1 MPMTFREVLQL
12 TVMRRV
18 WFAQL
23 VSLLGD
29 FLALFAVISVV
40 TYRMHG
46 TPQQVTGVQIAYML
60 PLALL
65 GPLSGVFVDRWPL
78 KPTLIASDLI
88 RAVLVLL
95 LFVTTSMWQIYV
107 VLCAL
112 SCVSSFFAPAQSV
125 TIRSHVPPHGLMS
138 ANALMQM
145 AMMGTRVVGPAAAG
159 ALVAAF
165 GPSICYAI
173 DFVSFLV
180 SAALIGSV
188 AIVRAIS
195 PVRVTPAEEST
206 NSKVHAVFH
215 EMGEGMRFIVHHAR
229 DLVRGDGDGGGHVRD
244 GVLRPAD
251 RHLRARLAARQGRRL
266 RDRERDGRHRHDAR
280 HAGRPAPRPAASP
293 TRRWCSGGWPGSAS
307 ARCCW
312 ARSRSCRRRCSA
324 CFTLGF
330 TFAGV
335 IVPAQ
340 TLIQQRDAPRVDGA
354 HLEHD
359 DVDRVLRAG
368 ASGWCCRGSWP
379 QAFGVRAVFFLC
391 AGLAWVLTGAGKLA
405 ARHRAARRLH
415 LVLIRGASPLGLPY
429 TRLSRAA
436 PRGAL
441 RVAPAL
447 SERSESK
454 GGSLAVL
461 ARAAAT
467 GHL

>member
-12 TVMRRV
+12 EVMRRV

-65 GPLSGVFVDRWPL
+65 GPLSGVFVDRWPI

-88 RAVLVLL
+88 RAGLVLL
-95 LFVTTSMWQIYV
+95 LFVTTSMWQIYL

-125 TIRSHVPPHGLMS
+125 TIRSYVPPNGLMS

-165 GPSICYAI
+165 GPRLCYAI

-180 SAALIGSV
+180 SAGLISSV

-195 PVRVTPAEEST
+195 PVRDTPAEEST
-206 NSKVHAVFH
+206 NSQVHKIFH
-215 EMGEGMRFIVHHAR
+215 EMGEGMRFIVHHAPISFVVMAMAAGMFVIGCFGP
-229 DLVRGDGDGGGHVRD
+229 LIAIYVREWLHAKA
-244 GVLRPAD
+244 GVFGIVSAMVGTGMMLGMPVV
-251 RHLRARLAARQGRRL
+251 RRL
-266 RDRERDGRHRHDAR
+266 SGKIPNATLVLGGL
-280 HAGRPAPRPAASP
+280 AGIGAGALLLGAF
-293 TRRWCSGGWPGSAS
+293 TFVAT
-307 ARCCW
+307 AML
-312 ARSRSCRRRCSA
+312 A

-330 TFAGV
+330 MFAGV

-340 TLIQQRDAPRVDGA
+340 TLIQRETPAALMGRISSTMMSTVFFAQLLG
-354 HLEHD
+354 L
-359 DVDRVLRAG
+359 VL
-368 ASGWCCRGSWP
+368 SGFLAE
-379 QAFGVRAVFFLC
+379 AFGVRAVFFVC
-391 AGLAWVLTGAGKLA
+391 AGLAWVLTGAGKWLLGTERHA
-405 ARHRAARRLH
+405 AS
-415 LVLIRGASPLGLPY
+415 I
-429 TRLSRAA
+429 
-436 PRGAL
+436 
-441 RVAPAL
+441 
-447 SERSESK
+447 
-454 GGSLAVL
+454 
-461 ARAAAT
+461 
-467 GHL
+467 